1 MSRNRHMA
9 AATSLAATG
18 GAGDGRLAVQPGPL
32 QLRRR
37 SADTRAASVL
47 DLGIL
52 LIAGLAVLAMLT
64 MSPALLTHWNIHYAT
79 SGGSFYEKLHPATYL
94 VVIALGLALLRT
106 GNPVDGLVEICA
118 RSKPVLFYFVCWL
131 FLVVQTLMLDRPFT
145 VVVDTFLLP
154 VLLALAIWQVTA
166 SGRRRLALLVH
177 LLILMNVA
185 IGYYEYFTGSRIIPL
200 TVGDVLVLGEWRS
213 AALIGHPLNA
223 SGLIA
228 AYILALV
235 LRPQVCPPPWLRL
248 PLIAL
253 CLGSLMVFGGR
264 TALVTTLLIIA
275 IWVAAGFFR
284 VMRGGRVS
292 LPSLIVGIGIVF
304 AGIAAILAILDLGVF
319 DKMLLR
325 FSSDRGSAL
334 ARLATLDM
342 LSHLDWNEV
351 LLGPAVSR
359 ANALQHQLGLDYG
372 IENFWIASIVQFG
385 MIHTALMTAAL
396 IAFFGMLLRRSSPAA
411 IAVVTLI
418 TIIAASSV
426 SFSSKNIQMAQ
437 FVLLVT
443 VMLPR
448 TVTATAPQSASPYMT
463 RSSARA
469 MHARSAS

>member
-1 MSRNRHMA
+1 MSRNPHMA
-9 AATSLAATG
+9 AAAPLAPT
-18 GAGDGRLAVQPGPL
+18 GAGSGRLVARPGPP
-32 QLRRR
+32 QPRGR
-37 SADTRAASVL
+37 SADTRAASML
-47 DLGIL
+47 DLGIML
-52 LIAGLAVLAMLT
+52 LIGLATLAMLT

-79 SGGSFYEKLHPATYL
+79 AGGAFYEKLHPSTYL
-94 VVIALGLALLRT
+94 VALALALALLRT

-118 RSKPVLFYFVCWL
+118 KSRPILFYFVCWL
-131 FLVVQTLMLDRPFT
+131 FLVVQTLILDRPFT

-177 LLILMNVA
+177 LLILTNVA
-185 IGYYEYFTGSRIIPL
+185 IGYYEYFTGNRIIPL

-223 SGLIA
+223 SGLVA
-228 AYILALV
+228 AYILALA
-235 LRPQVCPPPWLRL
+235 LRPQTCPQEWLRL

-264 TALVTTLLIIA
+264 TALVTTLFIITIGLA
-275 IWVAAGFFR
+275 TGFFR

-292 LPSLIVGIGIVF
+292 LPSLIVGICIFF
-304 AGIAAILAILDLGVF
+304 ASIAAVLAVLDLGVF

-325 FSSDRGSAL
+325 FSSDKGSAL

-342 LSHLDWNEV
+342 LSHLDWNEI

-385 MIHTALMTAAL
+385 MIHTAMMTAAL
-396 IAFFGMLLRRSSPAA
+396 IVFFAMLIRRSSSAA
-411 IAVVTLI
+411 FAVVALI
-418 TIIAASSV
+418 TVIAASSV

-437 FVLLVT
+437 FVLLIAVL
-443 VMLPR
+443 LPR
-448 TVTATAPQSASPYMT
+448 AASVSSRPANPYMT
-463 RSSARA
+463 RAPA
-469 MHARSAS
+469 GVMHARGAS